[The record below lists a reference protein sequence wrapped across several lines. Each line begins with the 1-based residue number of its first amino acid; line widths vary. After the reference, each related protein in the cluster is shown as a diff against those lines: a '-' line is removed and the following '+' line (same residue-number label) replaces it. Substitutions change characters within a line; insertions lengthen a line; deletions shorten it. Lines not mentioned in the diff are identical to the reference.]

1 MDTDN
6 TDADSL
12 HMMRAW
18 ISPLL
23 AERGVWRVG
32 PKLDCARL
40 PHYCPSRAAPGHAGP
55 TALITAD
62 SPTSALILLQTLPS
76 LLLCVQ
82 SVGRCDGR
90 GRRGDA
96 ELLLD
101 TRHALSPVCHHL
113 VSLLYRLLDLLGGG
127 RLIEG
132 GAEPRRWFLTGVEH
146 SLSWSSR

>member
-1 MDTDN
+1 
-6 TDADSL
+6 
-12 HMMRAW
+12 MMRAW

-113 VSLLYRLLDLLGGG
+113 VSLLYCLLDLFGGETTDRG
-127 RLIEG
+127 RSRAEVLVPDWRGALSVLVFSVTEYTEG
-132 GAEPRRWFLTGVEH
+132 
-146 SLSWSSR
+146 